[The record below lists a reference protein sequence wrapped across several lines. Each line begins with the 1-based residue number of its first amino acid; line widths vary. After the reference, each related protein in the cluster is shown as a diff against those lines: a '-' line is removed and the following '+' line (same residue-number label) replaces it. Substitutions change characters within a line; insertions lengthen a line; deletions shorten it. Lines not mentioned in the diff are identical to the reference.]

1 MSAEQFI
8 HFLPAQQPQPQGPL
22 LIYLPGMDG
31 TGQLLRSQIPSLQR
45 SFDIRRLSIPV
56 DDLTDWDGL
65 VQKIVELIETELSA
79 DIHRRAVYLCG
90 ESFGGCLALKLA
102 VAAPKLWDRLI
113 LVNPASSFRQR
124 RWMRWA
130 TYFTDILPANLYSIS
145 CMGLLPFL
153 ASLDRIDRQDRDLLL
168 HVMQSVSFKSAMW
181 RISLLDSF
189 DVSVEQLH
197 SLDHPTLVVSSGNDR
212 LLPSA
217 AEGKLLKQH
226 LPQSDLHFIPEG
238 GHAVLLERD
247 INLHEILHVHGFL
260 DRKAEKNPT
269 GLSSDLITTQ
279 VGERTELI
287 N

>member
-31 TGQLLRSQIPSLQR
+31 TGQLLRSQIPNLER

-65 VQKIVELIETELSA
+65 VRKIVELIETELSA
-79 DIHRRAVYLCG
+79 DINRRAVYLCG

-113 LVNPASSFRQR
+113 LVNPASSFRQQ

-130 TYFTDILPANLYSIS
+130 TYFTHILPANLYSIS

-168 HVMQSVSFKSAMW
+168 HVMQSVKFKSAMW

-189 DVSVEQLH
+189 DVSVEQLQ
-197 SLDHPTLVVSSGNDR
+197 SIDHPTLVVSSGNDR

-226 LPQSDLHFIPEG
+226 IPQSDLHFIPEG
-238 GHAVLLERD
+238 GHAVLLESD
-247 INLHEILHVHGFL
+247 TDLHEILHVHGFL
-260 DRKAEKNPT
+260 ERKAEKNPT

-279 VGERTELI
+279 TGERTELI